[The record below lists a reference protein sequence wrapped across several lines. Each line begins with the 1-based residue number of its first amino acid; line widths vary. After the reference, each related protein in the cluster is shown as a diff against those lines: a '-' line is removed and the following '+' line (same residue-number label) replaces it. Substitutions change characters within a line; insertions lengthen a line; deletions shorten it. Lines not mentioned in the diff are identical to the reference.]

1 MTGFL
6 PKEKLTAYQRWEV
19 AAFDEAEQAAARAA
33 KAAESTPET
42 TPDAPDA
49 PDAESVSA
57 LALPT
62 AADIERIHQEAHQQ
76 GFDAGFSEGQAA
88 AQALADQ
95 MSALL
100 THLPA
105 ALKDVDQQIAEQL
118 LATATEIAHQVV
130 RQTLQI
136 KPEMIL
142 PVVREAVASL
152 NVLNGHPAL
161 FLHPDDARLVRQKIG
176 EQLTHNNWRI
186 IEDAGLTR
194 GGCRVEMGASEVD
207 ATVETRWR
215 RVIEAM
221 GISTEWLAGQA
232 EKP

>member
-33 KAAESTPET
+33 KGAESEPAPPSPPE
-42 TPDAPDA
+42 DENVA
-49 PDAESVSA
+49 A

-62 AADIERIHQEAHQQ
+62 AADIERIHLEAHQQ
-76 GFDAGFSEGQAA
+76 GFEAGFAEGQAA
-88 AQALADQ
+88 TQAIAEQLSTLLA
-95 MSALL
+95 
-100 THLPA
+100 HLPA
-105 ALKDVDQQIAEQL
+105 ALKGVDQQIAEQL
-118 LATATEIAHQVV
+118 LATATEIANQVV
-130 RQTLQI
+130 RQTLQL

-142 PVVREAVASL
+142 PVVREAVGSL

-161 FLHPDDARLVRQKIG
+161 FLHPDDAQLVRQRIG
-176 EQLTHNNWRI
+176 DQLTHNNWRI

-194 GGCRVEMGASEVD
+194 GGCRVEMSASEVD

-221 GISTEWLAGQA
+221 GINAEWLAERA
-232 EKP
+232 EKS